1 MIILLFA
8 CFVLASC
15 VDKEQNKKK
24 AEVNSEEVIQ
34 LEKENEEIE
43 VLEVEIN
50 EDIKELDEL
59 LEDLDN
65 I

>member
-24 AEVNSEEVIQ
+24 TEVNSEEVIQ